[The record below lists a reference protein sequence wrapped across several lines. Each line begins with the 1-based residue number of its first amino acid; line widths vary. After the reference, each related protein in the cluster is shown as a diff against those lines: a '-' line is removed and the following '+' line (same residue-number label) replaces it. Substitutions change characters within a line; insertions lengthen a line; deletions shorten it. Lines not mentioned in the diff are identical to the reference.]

1 MSSAVPV
8 PPPPAPERLVKGPR
22 SHHRRGLWYKLRRR
36 RDFRRLVST
45 ATLWVVTVIAVWIIL
60 KQIIK

>member
-8 PPPPAPERLVKGPR
+8 PPPPPAERLAR
-22 SHHRRGLWYKLRRR
+22 SSNSGYRRSLWRRLRRSR
-36 RDFRRLVST
+36 SFRRIVST
-45 ATLWVVTVIAVWIIL
+45 ATLWVGTVVAVWFIL

>member
-8 PPPPAPERLVKGPR
+8 PPPPAERRVR
-22 SHHRRGLWYKLRRR
+22 SSSSGHRRSLWRRLRRSRNVR
-36 RDFRRLVST
+36 RIIST
-45 ATLWVVTVIAVWIIL
+45 ATLWVGTVVAVWFIL

>member
-8 PPPPAPERLVKGPR
+8 PPPPAPERLAR
-22 SHHRRGLWYKLRRR
+22 SSRTHHRRGFWHKLRRR

-45 ATLWVVTVIAVWIIL
+45 ATLWIVTVIAVWIIL

>member
-8 PPPPAPERLVKGPR
+8 PPPPAERLVR
-22 SHHRRGLWYKLRRR
+22 SSSSRYRRSLWRRLRRSRNVR
-36 RDFRRLVST
+36 RIIST
-45 ATLWVVTVIAVWIIL
+45 ATLWVGTVVAVWFIL

>member
-8 PPPPAPERLVKGPR
+8 PPPPAERVAKSSQSR
-22 SHHRRGLWYKLRRR
+22 QRRGFWYKLRRR
-36 RDFRRLVST
+36 HDLRRIVST
-45 ATLWVVTVIAVWIIL
+45 ATLWLVTVIAVWIVL